1 MIHQAPNCGMNLHYV
16 FSVFRPSPPILPL
29 GRKSLF
35 FFIDFFFS
43 EYFSVKKIKMRFF
56 GFENPKK

>member
-29 GRKSLF
+29 GRKSLIF
-35 FFIDFFFS
+35 FLLISFIQS
-43 EYFSVKKIKMRFF
+43 IVPLKKIK
-56 GFENPKK
+56 